1 MNIISTFT
9 DKRFI
14 LNGIQY
20 FKNYI
25 SVVRGNKI
33 EIFNCYERKDVLV
46 ELTHYNQFS
55 IDGIIYTSA
64 ALLQEALL
72 PIIYSRINM
81 GDGSTFAQNN
91 IGKSINLGIYFGD
104 SSVTAIA
111 AKMNNRTTVISAI
124 DTPVVLSLTSIFSS
138 VELGQFSFSNKKYL
152 YLFRPGAGTY
162 GIGGTTVTTT
172 MITQLATLNLTPD
185 DVQNDPGAII
195 YNIDPVTNG
204 DYLLKANTSLWDFSD
219 SGHINEDDSIKTYY
233 FSYSVD
239 NVLYFAQ
246 FKGTPGVYGLNNI
259 PFEEE
264 DFVATTNSNITPTP
278 TFEQILA
285 QGGNKNISQLT
296 NNGDGV
302 SPYTTVAKLNGLTI
316 TVNQAAAEMYLK
328 NSEGTTLA
336 TVNLA
341 FLNNEGTAFFYNQT
355 TQKLELKNDAGTIL
369 SEVSVSAF
377 VSNLMQTVDFNGAN
391 PSILEFKDTAGNVV
405 DSATFT
411 INNIAGLQAALN
423 TKANSNGS
431 NATGRWSIDI
441 AGNSMST
448 ANWGGTIADFTSDGS
463 GLTKAVGLDASGI
476 AKRYTASA
484 FKSWLSIAITDITG
498 LFTSLADIVASIA
511 GKANLTGGNSF
522 TGSQTINGDFGVYGQ
537 ILSDV
542 PNGALTQKTY
552 RNGQTVSSIG
562 SGSSNTALNGILQLY
577 GIPGDD
583 AIRLYSTGDSWI
595 NGGNVGFG
603 TKTPG
608 AKLDVNG
615 NINIA
620 SSKNLTWGGTYESG
634 NPTIA
639 ANGSGIGFY
648 PSGGDTA
655 LYITHEKNIGVNNVN
670 PSYPL
675 DVNGI
680 GRFKRTGANGG
691 GLATVGILSSDAK
704 TVNDAISQSFLGHN
718 SSESEVSYGSISANI
733 DSSTSGA
740 HSGSLEFRTYNTG
753 TSKLALKLSKEG
765 NVGIGT
771 SNPQAKLDIDGSVR
785 VIPSGGVEFGGPA
798 GNGHPFIGGAKND
811 GLYFFT
817 NTANN
822 PTERL
827 RLLPNG
833 NVGIGLSN
841 PTAKLEVNGGIKIS
855 DAPQGNTLKLTRNG
869 FGVLF
874 GNSSVAD
881 DLQLYNL
888 DGTIVYQRW
897 HGSGN
902 VSIGNLIDTGEKF
915 QVNGTG
921 KFAGEVTIPNGTVNS
936 SAVNKSQLDLKAN
949 LNGGNAF
956 NGDQN
961 FNDNIK
967 ASSII
972 VGGND
977 PESGYKFQVEGAFA
991 IGTKG
996 SARLYGGTLNP
1007 TTAFLQSRDINISQ
1021 NLAIY
1026 AKNILIGSPDD
1037 NGEKFQLTGNADIN
1051 GLITSRDLAN
1061 DSSITLQS
1069 GFSLPNIQGTNHAG
1083 TNTKPIILQRQGGSV
1098 GIGITSTPTATLE
1111 VGGAG
1116 KFSGEV
1122 QLAPATSP
1130 NNAVTLGQLD
1140 LKANLNSPTFTGSV
1154 IIPEPILQSN
1164 PITLKYL
1171 REKIF
1176 TDFVQHKNSNF
1187 NISISDIGQT
1197 GICTLYIDATV
1208 GNIEGV
1214 LPTGLGIPDSLTFNF
1229 KRIDSSSNTVKISS
1243 PLTIDGAAFIN
1254 INPMQS
1260 ITIKKSL
1267 NKYWRF

>member
-1 MNIISTFT
+1 MNIISTFN

-20 FKNYI
+20 FKNYV

-138 VELGQFSFSNKKYL
+138 AELGQFAFNNKKYL

-204 DYLLKANTSLWDFSD
+204 NYLLKANSSLWDFSD

-233 FSYSVD
+233 FSYSVND
-239 NVLYFAQ
+239 VLYFAQ
-246 FKGTPGVYGLNNI
+246 FKGTPGIYGLNNTS
-259 PFEEE
+259 FEEE

-316 TVNQAAAEMYLK
+316 TVNQAVAEMYLK

-341 FLNNEGTAFFYNQT
+341 FLNNEGTTFFYNQT

-391 PSILEFKDTAGNVV
+391 PSILEFKDAAGNVV

-411 INNIAGLQAALN
+411 VNNIAGLQIALN
-423 TKANSNGS
+423 AKANSNGS
-431 NATGRWSIDI
+431 NATGTWPVNVTGTS
-441 AGNSMST
+441 GNT
-448 ANWGGTIADFTSDGS
+448 TNWGGSAADFSTDGS
-463 GLTKAVGLDASGI
+463 GLTKAIGLDASNV
-476 AKRYTASA
+476 AKRYTAST
-484 FKSWLSIAITDITG
+484 FKSWLSIAITDIAG
-498 LFTSLADIVASIA
+498 LFTSLADIAASIA

-522 TGSQTINGDFGVYGQ
+522 SGNQTINGDFGVYGQ

-577 GIPGDD
+577 GVPGDD

-670 PSYPL
+670 PLYTL

-680 GRFKRTGANGG
+680 GRFKRTGVNGG
-691 GLATVGILSSDAK
+691 GLATVGIISSDAK

-733 DSSTSGA
+733 DSSVSGA

-765 NVGIGT
+765 NVGIG
-771 SNPQAKLDIDGSVR
+771 I
-785 VIPSGGVEFGGPA
+785 
-798 GNGHPFIGGAKND
+798 
-811 GLYFFT
+811 
-817 NTANN
+817 
-822 PTERL
+822 
-827 RLLPNG
+827 
-833 NVGIGLSN
+833 SN

-855 DAPQGNTLKLTRNG
+855 DASQGNTLKLTRNG

-888 DGTIVYQRW
+888 DGTTVYQRW

-949 LNGGNAF
+949 LSGGNTF

-977 PESGYKFQVEGAFA
+977 SESGYKFQVEGAFA

-1037 NGEKFQLTGNADIN
+1037 GGEKFQLTGNADIN

-1061 DSSITLQS
+1061 DSSIRLQS

-1083 TNTKPIILQRQGGSV
+1083 TNVKPIILQRQGGSV
-1098 GIGITSTPTATLE
+1098 GIGITSIPTAALE
-1111 VGGAG
+1111 VGGTG

-1130 NNAVTLGQLD
+1130 NSAVTLGQLNSLISD
-1140 LKANLNSPTFTGSV
+1140 KEAFDYSGNSYNNTQLNTIYGGRPVGFRLYCPVLGPGGVIYLKPFAANNLNWR
-1154 IIPEPILQSN
+1154 IIQ
-1164 PITLKYL
+1164 
-1171 REKIF
+1171 
-1176 TDFVQHKNSNF
+1176 
-1187 NISISDIGQT
+1187 
-1197 GICTLYIDATV
+1197 
-1208 GNIEGV
+1208 
-1214 LPTGLGIPDSLTFNF
+1214 
-1229 KRIDSSSNTVKISS
+1229 
-1243 PLTIDGAAFIN
+1243 
-1254 INPMQS
+1254 MQAV
-1260 ITIKKSL
+1260 
-1267 NKYWRF
+1267 

>member
-1 MNIISTFT
+1 MNIINTFS
-9 DKRFI
+9 DKRFT

-20 FKNYI
+20 FKNYV

-55 IDGIIYTSA
+55 IDGSVFTSA

-72 PIIYSRINM
+72 PVIYSRINM

-104 SSVTAIA
+104 SSVTAIV

-204 DYLLKANTSLWDFSD
+204 DYLLKANNSFWDFSD

-246 FKGTPGVYGLNNI
+246 FKGAPGVYGLNNT

-341 FLNNEGTAFFYNQT
+341 FLNNEGTTFFYNQT

-391 PSILEFKDTAGNVV
+391 PSILEFKDAAGNVV

-411 INNIAGLQAALN
+411 VNNIAGLQTALN
-423 TKANSNGS
+423 AKANSNGS
-431 NATGRWSIDI
+431 NATGTWPVNVTGTS
-441 AGNSMST
+441 GNT
-448 ANWGGTIADFTSDGS
+448 TNWGGSAADFSTDGS
-463 GLTKAVGLDASGI
+463 GLTKAIGLDASNV
-476 AKRYTASA
+476 AKRYTAST
-484 FKSWLSIAITDITG
+484 FKSWLSIAITDIAG
-498 LFTSLADIVASIA
+498 LFTTLAEIATSLA
-511 GKANLTGGNSF
+511 GKANLNGGNLFS
-522 TGSQTINGDFGVYGQ
+522 GSQKINGDFGVYGQ

-542 PNGALTQKTY
+542 PNGELTQKTY
-552 RNGQTVSSIG
+552 RNGQVVSSIG
-562 SGSSNTALNGILQLY
+562 SASSNADLNGVLQLY
-577 GIPGDD
+577 STTGED

-595 NGGNVGFG
+595 NGGNIGFG

-620 SSKNLTWGGTYESG
+620 SGKNLTWGGTYESG

-648 PSGGDTA
+648 PSGEDTA
-655 LYITHEKNIGVNNVN
+655 LYITHEKNIGINKVN
-670 PSYPL
+670 PLYSL

-680 GRFKRTGANGG
+680 GRFKRTGVNGG

-704 TVNDAISQSFLGHN
+704 TVNDGISQSFLGHN
-718 SSESEVSYGSISANI
+718 SSELDVSYGSISANI
-733 DSSTSGA
+733 DSSASGA

-753 TSKLALKLSKEG
+753 SSTLALKLSKEG
-765 NVGIGT
+765 NVGIG
-771 SNPQAKLDIDGSVR
+771 
-785 VIPSGGVEFGGPA
+785 
-798 GNGHPFIGGAKND
+798 
-811 GLYFFT
+811 
-817 NTANN
+817 
-822 PTERL
+822 
-827 RLLPNG
+827 
-833 NVGIGLSN
+833 LSN
-841 PTAKLEVNGGIKIS
+841 PTAKLDVNGGIKIS
-855 DAPQGNTLKLTRNG
+855 DASQGNTLKLTRNG

-888 DGTIVYQRW
+888 AGTTVYQRW

-902 VSIGNLIDTGEKF
+902 VSIGNLTDTGEKF

-921 KFAGEVTIPNGTVNS
+921 KFAGEVTIPNGTANS
-936 SAVNKSQLDLKAN
+936 SAVNKSQIDLKAN
-949 LNGGNAF
+949 LNGGNTF

-972 VGGND
+972 VGDND

-996 SARLYGGTLNP
+996 SARLYGGTLNT

-1026 AKNILIGSPDD
+1026 AKNILIGSSDD
-1037 NGEKFQLTGNADIN
+1037 GGEKFQLTGNADIN

-1061 DSSITLQS
+1061 DSSIRLQS

-1083 TNTKPIILQRQGGSV
+1083 TNVKPIILQRQGGSV
-1098 GIGITSTPTATLE
+1098 GIGITSSPTATLE
-1111 VGGAG
+1111 VGGTG

-1122 QLAPATSP
+1122 QLAPATSS
-1130 NNAVTLGQLD
+1130 NSAVTLGQLD

-1171 REKIF
+1171 SEKIF

-1229 KRIDSSSNTVKISS
+1229 KRIDSTNNTVKISS

-1260 ITIKKSL
+1260 ITIKKSF

>member
-1 MNIISTFT
+1 MNIINTFS
-9 DKRFI
+9 DKRFT

-20 FKNYI
+20 FKNYV

-55 IDGIIYTSA
+55 IDGSVFTSA

-72 PIIYSRINM
+72 PVIYSRINM

-138 VELGQFSFSNKKYL
+138 AELGQFAFNNKKYL

-204 DYLLKANTSLWDFSD
+204 DYLLKANNSFWDFSD

-246 FKGTPGVYGLNNI
+246 FKGTPGVYGLNNT

-328 NSEGTTLA
+328 NNEGTTLA

-341 FLNNEGTAFFYNQT
+341 FLNNEGTTFFYNQT

-391 PSILEFKDTAGNVV
+391 PSILEFKDAAGNVV

-411 INNIAGLQAALN
+411 VNNIAGLQTALN
-423 TKANSNGS
+423 AKANSNGS
-431 NATGRWSIDI
+431 NATGTWPVNVTGTS
-441 AGNSMST
+441 GNT
-448 ANWGGTIADFTSDGS
+448 TNWGGSAADFSTDGS
-463 GLTKAVGLDASGI
+463 GLTKAIGLDASNV
-476 AKRYTASA
+476 AKRYTAST
-484 FKSWLSIAITDITG
+484 FKSWLSIAITDIAG
-498 LFTSLADIVASIA
+498 LFTTLAEIATSLA
-511 GKANLTGGNSF
+511 GKANLNGGNLFS
-522 TGSQTINGDFGVYGQ
+522 GSQKINGDFGVYGQ

-542 PNGALTQKTY
+542 PNGELTQKTY
-552 RNGQTVSSIG
+552 RNGQVVSSIG
-562 SGSSNTALNGILQLY
+562 SASSNADLNGVLQLY
-577 GIPGDD
+577 STTGED

-595 NGGNVGFG
+595 NGGNIGFG

-620 SSKNLTWGGTYESG
+620 SGKNLTWGGTYESG

-648 PSGGDTA
+648 PSGEDTA
-655 LYITHEKNIGVNNVN
+655 LYITHEKNIGINKVN
-670 PSYPL
+670 PLYSL

-680 GRFKRTGANGG
+680 GRFKRTGVNGG

-704 TVNDAISQSFLGHN
+704 TVNDGISQSFLGHN
-718 SSESEVSYGSISANI
+718 SSELDVSYGSISANI
-733 DSSTSGA
+733 DSSASGA

-753 TSKLALKLSKEG
+753 SSTLALKLSKEG
-765 NVGIGT
+765 NVGIG
-771 SNPQAKLDIDGSVR
+771 
-785 VIPSGGVEFGGPA
+785 
-798 GNGHPFIGGAKND
+798 
-811 GLYFFT
+811 
-817 NTANN
+817 
-822 PTERL
+822 
-827 RLLPNG
+827 
-833 NVGIGLSN
+833 LSN
-841 PTAKLEVNGGIKIS
+841 PTAKLDVNGGIKIS
-855 DAPQGNTLKLTRNG
+855 DASQGNTLKLTRNG

-888 DGTIVYQRW
+888 AGTTVYQRW

-902 VSIGNLIDTGEKF
+902 VSIGNLTDTGEKF

-921 KFAGEVTIPNGTVNS
+921 KFAGEVTIPNGTANS
-936 SAVNKSQLDLKAN
+936 SAVNKSQIDLKAN
-949 LNGGNAF
+949 LNGGNTF

-991 IGTKG
+991 TGTKG
-996 SARLYGGTLNP
+996 SARLYGGTLNT

-1026 AKNILIGSPDD
+1026 AKNILIGSSDD
-1037 NGEKFQLTGNADIN
+1037 GGEKFQLTGNADIN

-1061 DSSITLQS
+1061 DSSIRLQS

-1083 TNTKPIILQRQGGSV
+1083 TNVKPIILQRQGGSV
-1098 GIGITSTPTATLE
+1098 GIGITSSPTATLE
-1111 VGGAG
+1111 VGGTG

-1122 QLAPATSP
+1122 QLAPATSS
-1130 NNAVTLGQLD
+1130 NSAVTLGQLNAATID
-1140 LKANLNSPTFTGSV
+1140 KTIEATLSLVFLA
-1154 IIPEPILQSN
+1154 IPP
-1164 PITLKYL
+1164 
-1171 REKIF
+1171 
-1176 TDFVQHKNSNF
+1176 
-1187 NISISDIGQT
+1187 GQT
-1197 GICTLYIDATV
+1197 RGIVVTVNGVTAGDFILATTSDPIDGGQVVYARSTA
-1208 GNIEGV
+1208 E
-1214 LPTGLGIPDSLTFNF
+1214 
-1229 KRIDSSSNTVKISS
+1229 NTV
-1243 PLTIDGAAFIN
+1243 FIGILN
-1254 INPMQS
+1254 GS
-1260 ITIKKSL
+1260 ITEQASGTRIIKLKIL
-1267 NKYWRF
+1267 K

>member
-1 MNIISTFT
+1 MNIISTFN

-20 FKNYI
+20 FKNYV

-138 VELGQFSFSNKKYL
+138 AELGQFAFNNKKYL

-204 DYLLKANTSLWDFSD
+204 NYLLKANSSLWDFSD

-233 FSYSVD
+233 FSYSVND
-239 NVLYFAQ
+239 VLYFAQ
-246 FKGTPGVYGLNNI
+246 FKGTPGIYGLNNTS
-259 PFEEE
+259 FEEE

-316 TVNQAAAEMYLK
+316 TVNQAVAEMYLK

-341 FLNNEGTAFFYNQT
+341 FLNNEGTTFFYNQT

-391 PSILEFKDTAGNVV
+391 PSILEFKDAAGNVV

-411 INNIAGLQAALN
+411 VNNIAGLQIALN
-423 TKANSNGS
+423 AKANSNGS
-431 NATGRWSIDI
+431 NATGTWPVNVTGTS
-441 AGNSMST
+441 GNT
-448 ANWGGTIADFTSDGS
+448 TNWGGSAADFSTDGS
-463 GLTKAVGLDASGI
+463 GLTKAIGLDASNV
-476 AKRYTASA
+476 AKRYTPST
-484 FKSWLSIAITDITG
+484 FKSWLSIAITDIAG
-498 LFTSLADIVASIA
+498 LFTSLADIAASIA

-522 TGSQTINGDFGVYGQ
+522 SGNQTINGDFGVYGQ

-577 GIPGDD
+577 GVPGDD

-670 PSYPL
+670 PLYTL

-680 GRFKRTGANGG
+680 GRFKRTGVNGG
-691 GLATVGILSSDAK
+691 GLATVGIISSDAK

-733 DSSTSGA
+733 DSSVSGA

-765 NVGIGT
+765 NVGIG
-771 SNPQAKLDIDGSVR
+771 I
-785 VIPSGGVEFGGPA
+785 
-798 GNGHPFIGGAKND
+798 
-811 GLYFFT
+811 
-817 NTANN
+817 
-822 PTERL
+822 
-827 RLLPNG
+827 
-833 NVGIGLSN
+833 SN

-888 DGTIVYQRW
+888 DGTTVYQRW

-949 LNGGNAF
+949 LSGGNTF

-977 PESGYKFQVEGAFA
+977 SESGYKFQVEGAFA

-1037 NGEKFQLTGNADIN
+1037 GGEKFQLTGNADIN

-1061 DSSITLQS
+1061 DSSIRLQS

-1083 TNTKPIILQRQGGSV
+1083 TNVKPIIFQRQGGSV
-1098 GIGITSTPTATLE
+1098 GIGITSIPTAALE
-1111 VGGAG
+1111 VGGTG

-1122 QLAPATSP
+1122 TIPDGTTPKSAINLDQIKTKLTQGGDSFGVPVVIGSNDSSTIIRSSGGNYVKLSLGTMDVSEGNSFRIFKNLFEIEFGAINMTYRSSPTVGTNAHEIKKLGSGFGDIVTFYSGNVGTTKRAGVTNLGSIYASNGTDDNHLA
-1130 NNAVTLGQLD
+1130 TLGQIKEGII
-1140 LKANLNSPTFTGSV
+1140 LKSSGGSLYKV
-1154 IIPEPILQSN
+1154 TVNNAGIL
-1164 PITLKYL
+1164 
-1171 REKIF
+1171 
-1176 TDFVQHKNSNF
+1176 
-1187 NISISDIGQT
+1187 
-1197 GICTLYIDATV
+1197 ATTAV
-1208 GNIEGV
+1208 
-1214 LPTGLGIPDSLTFNF
+1214 
-1229 KRIDSSSNTVKISS
+1229 
-1243 PLTIDGAAFIN
+1243 
-1254 INPMQS
+1254 
-1260 ITIKKSL
+1260 
-1267 NKYWRF
+1267 